1 MGRIKISIPTPDA
14 PMDVWVDIVQA
25 EVPLL
30 LGLDTMSRN
39 GLNVLIATDELFSAI
54 HGWTLPLRRAKG
66 HLLLEWATP
75 SSACWYSRA
84 QLLKMHRHLLHPST
98 TQLMNILRRAN
109 PKDLPPETRSLLE
122 DISRACHA
130 CQVYASKPISFQV
143 RDVDDIVF
151 NQEIRLDLMY
161 IDGRPVLHVVDTGTT
176 FGAATF
182 LDEQSFGSV
191 WNALLRCWSTM
202 YVGFPMS
209 MLTDQGSVFL
219 SRDWK
224 ASCAA
229 LGIRLR
235 HTGTESHNSLGTGER
250 FHAPLRRIY
259 NKVSLDHPLVPPDV
273 RLAMS
278 VHAMNTTQGPEG
290 LVPITLVFGKT
301 PVIPHVDQVPVAQ
314 APRLRAMHTAKA
326 EYEQL
331 LAERRI

>member
-1 MGRIKISIPTPDA
+1 
-14 PMDVWVDIVQA
+14 MD
-25 EVPLL
+25 L
-30 LGLDTMSRN
+30 
-39 GLNVLIATDELFSAI
+39 
-54 HGWTLPLRRAKG
+54 LRRARPKG
-66 HLLLEWATP
+66 
-75 SSACWYSRA
+75 
-84 QLLKMHRHLLHPST
+84 
-98 TQLMNILRRAN
+98 
-109 PKDLPPETRSLLE
+109 LPPETRTLLE

-143 RDVDDIVF
+143 RNVDDIVF
-151 NQEIRLDLMY
+151 NQEMRLMY
-161 IDGRPVLHVVDTGTT
+161 IDGRPVPQVVDTGST

-202 YVGFPMS
+202 YVGFPMP
-209 MLTDQGSVFL
+209 MLTDQCIVFL
-219 SRDWK
+219 SRDRK

-235 HTGTESHNSLGTGER
+235 HTGTELHNSLGTGER

-273 RLAMS
+273 RFAMS
-278 VHAMNTTQGPEG
+278 VRAMNTTQGPEG
-290 LVPITLVFGKT
+290 LVPIMLLFGKT

-326 EYEQL
+326 EHEKL
-331 LAERRI
+331 LAERRIQTALRKKPPPAADYVFNRDDWVYVYREGSKSWPGPRQVTEIDNKCAYVHLGEHFGPGAFNVAQFKPELSRRTQQTPSVLFHRPANLFH